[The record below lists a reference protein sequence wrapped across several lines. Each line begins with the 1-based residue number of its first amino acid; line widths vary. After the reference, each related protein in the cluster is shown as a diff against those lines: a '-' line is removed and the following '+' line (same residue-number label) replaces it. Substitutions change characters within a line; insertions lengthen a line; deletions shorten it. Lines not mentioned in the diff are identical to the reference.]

1 MKRLNRR
8 RDVTMGYDRFGVFY
22 QTGNWEKSVAFRVD
36 NTLIEGTKII
46 VCGQC
51 IDPADASDSR
61 NIGGSFLCENFGLPF
76 GRPEAHEKAIALSGL
91 EKCA

>member
-1 MKRLNRR
+1 MS
-8 RDVTMGYDRFGVFY
+8 YDRFGVFF
-22 QTGNWEKSVAFRVD
+22 QCGFWEKTVAFRV
-36 NTLIEGTKII
+36 NNPLIEGTKII

-61 NIGGSFLCENFGLPF
+61 NIGGSFLCEDCGLPF